1 MNGIRKILLP
11 LLFALLAACMVGFA
25 ACGPGADEVVGIQIA
40 TKPFVTAYTVGDK
53 FDPSGLTVKAEYG
66 DGRLETV
73 ADYML
78 SEPDMS
84 TAGEKTV
91 TVTYSEQSAS
101 FTITVSEETALAG
114 IEIVQ
119 GPTKTRYSVGEELS
133 LTGMIVNAKW
143 ADDTTSILSSTQY
156 EASAVDM
163 STTGTKTVTITSGS
177 FSDSFQIEV
186 LHGVSFIPCGDTE
199 AEFLYENYATDSW
212 VSEGHRS
219 ADYSKGNDEKGIG
232 AYFTYVFNAGSKL
245 ETALISVSYRFRTTM
260 EVSFDNVTFTPL
272 LQTVAIDQTLFTNE
286 YRLEN
291 ELDGSG
297 DKLDFGDNNGVIY
310 VRFRSTSTDNQGFG
324 ADVFSFGFYYTLEDE
339 SNPPELVGDPYAGM
353 HEVSFDADTETEK
366 KFLYDEFN
374 TAIFEYTEE
383 HAELNGLK
391 NRYTTAKDG
400 YFIYAFDVHG
410 AMSDAVLQIFLTN
423 RTRVEVSF
431 DGSSWVTLLNKETTG
446 NNTNANFDLSATN
459 GFAQNTGLLYVRFS
473 NAVAENGFGATMIDF
488 RFIYSL
494 ADESKYAG
502 PSPVEYVDP
511 FEGGTLAFDC
521 IGGAEETK
529 FIQEEKD
536 TYILGDDQFRTFN
549 NGDGYVL
556 YGFDFGGKLS
566 AAELTLHVGQRYRLV
581 QISFDGSKWVTVLEN
596 NPAEGGEADVRLVI
610 SDADGFDLNTG
621 VLYMRCSGIAGQ
633 AEYNL
638 CLYSMNFRYNLE
650 SAPEEYPA
658 VTAAPALDAQESGTF
673 GMKADGTEDA
683 AFLAANEG
691 DSVFEEK
698 ESGEKFRG
706 ANAGTAYFV
715 YGFDFGGRLSSLNL
729 KAEIG
734 QQYQRI
740 FVSFDG
746 VNWAKLLEQV
756 SDKGRYFFE
765 SDISAADGF
774 AQNTGI
780 VYLMFAGY
788 PDNAAGFD
796 ITLYGVEFEYSL
808 AGTYE
813 EYPAVTAA
821 DAVTISAGTLAFD
834 CVGGAE
840 EQAYILDVK
849 DSYIWNDT
857 DYRTFRNGDGYVLY
871 GFDFGGK
878 LTSAQLKLHV
888 GQLYR
893 MVQISFDGRTWATVL
908 NENPAASGG
917 EYDFAY
923 DLSEA
928 EGFAANTGI
937 LYVRC
942 SGIPGNTKGF
952 DLCLYSL
959 SVEYAQEG
967 VTGAP
972 FPPVVRAEPLP
983 AEDGVLFFD
992 CNGSEAETKF
1002 VLEQKDSYI
1011 FGDNQFRTFNDGSDG
1026 YVLYGF
1032 DFGGKLSG
1040 FDLDMYINQQFVLI
1054 EVSFDGTT
1062 WHTIAENGPDN
1073 PCTDGER
1080 HFTYDL
1086 STVEGFSSNTGTVY
1100 LRCGAHPDN
1109 TGGYNLCILSLSVG
1123 YELEN
1128 TESGYP
1134 PVTAADLPAAE

>member
-1 MNGIRKILLP
+1 MKGIRKILLP

-40 TKPFVTAYTVGDK
+40 TKPFVTAYTVGDE

-73 ADYML
+73 TDYTL

-84 TAGEKTV
+84 SAGEKTV
-91 TVTYSEQSAS
+91 TVTYGEQSAS
-101 FTITVSEETALAG
+101 FTITVSEETALVG

-119 GPTKTRYSVGEELS
+119 EPTKTRYSVGEELS

-143 ADDTTSILSSTQY
+143 ADGTASILSSAQY

-163 STTGTKTVTITSGS
+163 DTTGTKTVTVTSGS

-245 ETALISVSYRFRTTM
+245 KTALISVSYRFRTTM

-459 GFAQNTGLLYVRFS
+459 GFAQNGGLLYVRFS
-473 NAVAENGFGATMIDF
+473 NAVAEDGFGATMIDF
-488 RFIYSL
+488 RLIYEL
-494 ADESKYAG
+494 ADESKYAD

-521 IGGAEETK
+521 IGGEEETK

-536 TYILGDDQFRTFN
+536 TYIFGDDQFRTFN

-566 AAELTLHVGQRYRLV
+566 AAELTIHVGQMYRMV
-581 QISFDGSKWVTVLEN
+581 QISFDGSTWVTVLEN

-610 SDADGFDLNTG
+610 SDAEGFGANTG

-633 AEYNL
+633 ADYNL
-638 CLYSMNFRYNLE
+638 CLYSMNFRYKLE
-650 SAPEEYPA
+650 SDPEEYPA
-658 VTAAPALDAQESGTF
+658 VTAAPALDAQENGTF

-683 AFLAANEG
+683 AFLAAHEG
-691 DSVFEEK
+691 DNVFEEK

-715 YGFDFGGRLSSLNL
+715 YGFDFGGRLSSLSMT
-729 KAEIG
+729 AEIG

-746 VNWAKLLEQV
+746 VNWAKLLEQI
-756 SDKGRYFFE
+756 SDKGRYFYE
-765 SDISAADGF
+765 NDISAVDGF

-788 PDNAAGFD
+788 PDNAKGFD

-893 MVQISFDGRTWATVL
+893 MVQVSFDGRTWATVL

-959 SVEYAQEG
+959 SVEYALEG

-983 AEDGVLFFD
+983 AEDGTLSFD
-992 CNGSEAETKF
+992 CNGGEAETKF

-1011 FGDNQFRTFNDGSDG
+1011 FGDNEFRTFNDGSDG

-1040 FDLDMYINQQFVLI
+1040 IDLDMYINQQFVLI

-1086 STVEGFSSNTGTVY
+1086 STVEGFGGNTGTVY

-1128 TESGYP
+1128 AESGYP